1 MLRKEIS
8 RSGTPKRGH
17 SWRHLWT
24 EAVAM
29 AKATRQWMSALAV
42 VWNHLGGSFRNT
54 DAHILSR
61 SRGEAQ
67 ASGFLEVFWVILKY
81 NLPGL
86 RTLMGRS
93 GGEERNFESPWALCV
108 AHKVYWVASTPFAV
122 SYPLPVFSFPNFSS

>member
-1 MLRKEIS
+1 MTSIPELEPTGERQVWTHYSCARRCLLGISTVMLRKEIS

-42 VWNHLGGSFRNT
+42 VWNPLGGSFRNT
-54 DAHILSR
+54 DAHILNR

-67 ASGFLEVFWVILKY
+67 A
-81 NLPGL
+81 
-86 RTLMGRS
+86 
-93 GGEERNFESPWALCV
+93 
-108 AHKVYWVASTPFAV
+108 
-122 SYPLPVFSFPNFSS
+122 